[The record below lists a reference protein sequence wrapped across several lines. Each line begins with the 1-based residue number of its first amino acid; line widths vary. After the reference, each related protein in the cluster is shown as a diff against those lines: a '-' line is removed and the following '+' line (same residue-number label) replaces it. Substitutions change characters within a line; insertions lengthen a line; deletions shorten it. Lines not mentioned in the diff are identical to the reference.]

1 MGAEIP
7 KPNKRPEMPAVNA
20 PAAEMTRAEELKKL
34 CADLDDAAKTATA
47 QLIDEIVFLEERLR
61 ELRKYPF
68 IAVNPKNPAQQKPT
82 PAAKQYKEFLQ
93 QYNNC
98 IKILLGVVGKESGGD
113 TSPLREYL
121 NRLRNGGGRVEN
133 S

>member
-1 MGAEIP
+1 MD
-7 KPNKRPEMPAVNA
+7 
-20 PAAEMTRAEELKKL
+20 RADELKKL
-34 CADLDDAAKTATA
+34 CAELDDAARTTTA
-47 QLIDEIVFLEERLR
+47 QLVDEIVFLEERLR
-61 ELRKYPF
+61 ELRKFPF
-68 IAVNPKNPAQQKPT
+68 ISVNPKNPAQQKPT

-98 IKILLGVVGKESGGD
+98 IKILLSVIGKESGSE

-121 NRLRNGGGRVEN
+121 NKLRNGGGRVEN

>member
-1 MGAEIP
+1 MD
-7 KPNKRPEMPAVNA
+7 
-20 PAAEMTRAEELKKL
+20 RAEELKKL
-34 CADLDDAAKTATA
+34 CVDLDDAARTTTA

-61 ELRKYPF
+61 ELRQFPF

-98 IKILLGVVGKESGGD
+98 IKILLSVVGKESGGE

-121 NRLRNGGGRVEN
+121 NKLRNGGGRVAN

>member
-1 MGAEIP
+1 MEG
-7 KPNKRPEMPAVNA
+7 NNR
-20 PAAEMTRAEELKKL
+20 AAKLRKL
-34 CADLDDAAKTATA
+34 CEGIDGASKAITE
-47 QLIDEIVFLEERLR
+47 QLIDEIAFIESQLR
-61 ELRKYPF
+61 ELRQYPF
-68 IAVNPKNPAQQKPT
+68 IAINPKNPAQQKPT

-98 IKILLGVVGKESGGD
+98 IKILLGVVGKESGGE

-121 NRLRNGGGRVEN
+121 NKLRNGGGRVAN